1 MEIINQQEVSKQ
13 VFIDNKDIIVIFVLS
28 IQR

>member
-13 VFIDNKDIIVIFVLS
+13 VFIDNKDIIVTFVLS